1 MINFIKK
8 WKDVLWGGWSNF
20 WFDSRSDEAL
30 TVLSAF
36 RVLFGGVM
44 FFFYLTRCL
53 DAAYFYGAAGIMP
66 APFLKTVEL
75 FRYHPTIISEA
86 WSDGQ
91 VLAFHIFFLLCIASL
106 TVGFC
111 TRVSAVAAYVV
122 HLMFANRNMSVM
134 FGVDMIGTF
143 FFLYL
148 CFANSGAR
156 FSLDAL
162 LGWANKKQ
170 TTISHIAYRFMQIQI
185 CIIYGFSGMEKLKG
199 TRWWDGSAMW
209 DVLSMGNM
217 QRWDLSFVSHFPV
230 ILAAA
235 VYFVLAWEVYFPVL
249 IWQKKL
255 RIPMLVFGVQ
265 MHLGIFLFM
274 NLPSFGFMMISLY
287 VLFLKEDEINAILAW
302 LGRLVKIP
310 SRS

>member
-1 MINFIKK
+1 MINFLKK
-8 WKDVLWGGWSNF
+8 WLEILWSGWSYF
-20 WFDSRSDEAL
+20 WFDSKSDSAL
-30 TVLSAF
+30 TVLGVF
-36 RVLFGGVM
+36 RVCFGSVM
-44 FFFYLTRCL
+44 FFFYFTRCL
-53 DAAYFYGAAGIMP
+53 DAAYFYGANGIMP

-75 FRYHPTIISEA
+75 FRYHPTVISEA

-91 VLAFHIFFLLCIASL
+91 VVALHLFFLVFIASL
-106 TVGFC
+106 TLGFC
-111 TRVSAVAAYVV
+111 TRISAIVTYLI
-122 HLMFANRNMSVM
+122 HMMFVNRNMSVM
-134 FGVDMIGTF
+134 FGVDMIATF

-148 CFANSGAR
+148 CFSNSGAR
-156 FSLDAL
+156 FSLDSI
-162 LGWANKKQ
+162 LGWSRKTQ
-170 TTISHIAYRFMQIQI
+170 STISHIAFRFMQIQI

-217 QRWDLSFVSHFPV
+217 QRWDLSFVAHFPV
-230 ILAAA
+230 VLAAA

-287 VLFLKEDEINAILAW
+287 ILFLKEEEINVVLNW
-302 LGRLVKIP
+302 LGLVKIP